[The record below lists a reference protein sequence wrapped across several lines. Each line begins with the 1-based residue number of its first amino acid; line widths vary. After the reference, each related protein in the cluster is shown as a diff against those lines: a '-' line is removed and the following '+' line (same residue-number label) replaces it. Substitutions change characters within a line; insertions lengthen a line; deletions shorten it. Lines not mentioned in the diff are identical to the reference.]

1 MLPQCITKIKGIIE
15 GGPPDTI
22 PAQFEKYVGAKEVNT
37 VIAAEHGHRAY
48 DEIDSLNLIRTL
60 FQPFHLI

>member
-22 PAQFEKYVGAKEVNT
+22 PAQFEKYFGAKEMET
-37 VIAAEHGHRAY
+37 EIAADRAMR
-48 DEIDSLNLIRTL
+48 ELGWQKRLAAAKS
-60 FQPFHLI
+60 